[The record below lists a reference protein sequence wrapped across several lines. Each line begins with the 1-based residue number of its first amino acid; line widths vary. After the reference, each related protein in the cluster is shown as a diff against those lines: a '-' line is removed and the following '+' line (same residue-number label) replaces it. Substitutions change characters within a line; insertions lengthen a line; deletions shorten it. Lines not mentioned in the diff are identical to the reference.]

1 MNEPVQNL
9 GVGIALLDR
18 LTNYTL
24 PRLQDLKQRVEAGE
38 CLGEGDLGFL
48 REAMERT
55 GVAQPLVSDEPV
67 SQALY
72 AKVVQLYHEIT
83 AQGLINEQQSR

>member
-1 MNEPVQNL
+1 MNESTQNL

-24 PRLQDLKQRVEAGE
+24 PRLQDLKQRVDAGE
-38 CLGEGDLGFL
+38 RLGEEDLDFL

-55 GVAQPLVSDEPV
+55 GVAHQLVSDDPV

-72 AKVVQLYHEIT
+72 AKVVQFYHEIT
-83 AQGLINEQQSR
+83 AQGLKNEQGSR